1 MTNAALDL
9 RYLLISTY
17 KKLGLNE
24 SELVM
29 LLVIDQLL
37 EEGNTFIDAELLSLR
52 MSMKVEDIDRTL
64 TKLIKDKY
72 IEFVPDGK
80 TIKISLKPLEK
91 ILLRQYQ
98 EMMTKENIE
107 MKEGETQ
114 NKIHNIYSEFEKYFG
129 RSLSPLEYQKIF
141 DWLEQGY
148 DEKTIIDALKEVS
161 RSKRKSMNA
170 VDKTLLKMAARD
182 DVDKEGYTTIDS
194 KWNKNIEET
203 MKIAK
208 TKWLDD
214 DEDC

>member
-37 EEGNTFIDAELLSLR
+37 EEGNAFIDAELLSLR

-64 TKLIKDKY
+64 TKLIKNKY

-161 RSKRKSMNA
+161 RSKRKSMIKK
-170 VDKTLLKMAARD
+170 VIRRLIVSGIKT
-182 DVDKEGYTTIDS
+182 S
-194 KWNKNIEET
+194 KRR
-203 MKIAK
+203 
-208 TKWLDD
+208 
-214 DEDC
+214 